1 MHFSAGG
8 PGGKK
13 GEKFVTT
20 YGSSFRALLD
30 VNNSIKKVNFFSN
43 RLYSEWTQK
52 LKLIILSHV
61 LTKVT
66 LVYANVFKTSR
77 YIENPIK
84 NFFFFCVFLLFASQ

>member
-30 VNNSIKKVNFFSN
+30 VNNSIKKVNFFPTDSDRVDTEFKADN
-43 RLYSEWTQK
+43 
-52 LKLIILSHV
+52 LKSC
-61 LTKVT
+61 
-66 LVYANVFKTSR
+66 SD
-77 YIENPIK
+77 
-84 NFFFFCVFLLFASQ
+84 